1 MRTSAFKGFIFSLA
15 LAFSIATAEA
25 ASLNELN
32 DDLSNFNTVVEQM
45 VAETSVVEVSQ
56 AIADAGINLTLENM
70 AFLVSLS
77 PEDAMEIIAIFTAT
91 IAPDQ
96 QEAFLDDLII
106 VIAKTVPGIDK
117 NKAFAALANSRTFA
131 AITPVSF
138 GLTALDG
145 SCSR

>member
-45 VAETSVVEVSQ
+45 VADTSVIEVSQ
-56 AIADAGINLTLENM
+56 AIADAGVPVSLENI

-77 PEDAMEIIAIFTAT
+77 PEDATEIIAILIAT
-91 IAPDQ
+91 IDPDQ

-106 VIAKTVPGIDK
+106 VIANTVPGIVQ
-117 NKAFAALANSRTFA
+117 NEAFAALANSRTFA

-145 SCSR
+145 SCPR